1 MKKSITII
9 GSGFSSLA
17 ASCYLAKEGYEVTI
31 LEKNAT
37 IGGRARQL
45 IKDGFT
51 FDIGPTWYWMPDVFE
66 KFFADFGKEPSH
78 YYQLEKLNPA
88 YVVYFDELDTVQ
100 IPDNLPDILDIFE
113 IQEKGSSKHLQSFLD
128 NAKHN
133 YDVAIK
139 DLVYRPGISIT
150 ELITPVTIKK
160 ANQFFSTI
168 RTAVRENI
176 KDSRLQQI
184 MEFPVL
190 FLGAK
195 PSNTPSF
202 YSFMNYADFGLG
214 TWHPKGGMYE
224 VIKAIYVLAME
235 LGVKIKTN
243 QNVEKINVDNGTVK
257 SVVANGETIFS
268 DVVLSGADYHHTE
281 TLLDKK
287 YRGYSEK
294 YWNSKIFAPSS
305 LLFYV
310 AFDKKIK
317 NVSHHTLFFDTEF
330 DVHAQ
335 AIYDDPKWPE
345 KPLFYASF
353 PSKTDETVAPE
364 GKEAGIFLIPIAP
377 GIEDTPEIREKYFN
391 SIMERFES
399 LTHQKV
405 MDNIIFKESFCVTD
419 FINDYNSYKG
429 NAYGLANILTQTAF
443 LRPKI
448 ISKKVKN
455 LFFTGQLTV
464 PGPGVPPSIISGKIV
479 SELIKKSFQN
489 QSEKGSKSDGAETN
503 SKEIKAD
510 SSLRSVKAY
519 FV

>member
-1 MKKSITII
+1 MKKITVI
-9 GSGFSSLA
+9 GGGFSALA
-17 ASCYLAKEGYEVTI
+17 ASCYLAKSGFAVTI

-37 IGGRARQL
+37 VGGRARQL
-45 IKDGFT
+45 LKDGFT

-66 KFFADFGKEPSH
+66 KFFGDFGKKPSD
-78 YYQLEKLNPA
+78 YYTLEKLNPA
-88 YVVYFDELDTVQ
+88 YEVYFDTLNSMK
-100 IPDNLPDILDIFE
+100 IPDNLGDILAVFE
-113 IQEKGSSKHLQSFLD
+113 NEEKGSAIHLNRFLKE
-128 NAKHN
+128 AQFN
-133 YDVAIK
+133 YEVAIR

-150 ELITPVTIKK
+150 ELVTPVTIRKV
-160 ANQFFSTI
+160 NQFFSSI
-168 RTAVRENI
+168 RTRVRKNI
-176 KDSRLQQI
+176 KSAKLRQI

-224 VIKAIYVLAME
+224 VIHAMVKLATE
-235 LGVKIKTN
+235 LGVTIETG
-243 QNVEKINVDNGTVK
+243 QNVEKINVEKGIVK
-257 SVVANGETIFS
+257 SVISNGREIVS

-281 TLLDKK
+281 TLLDRQ

-294 YWNSKIFAPSS
+294 YWESKVFAPSS

-310 AFDKKIK
+310 GFDKKV
-317 NVSHHTLFFDTEF
+317 NQVSHHTLFFDTDF
-330 DVHAQ
+330 DVHAK

-353 PSKTDETVAPE
+353 PSKTDFSMAPE

-377 GIEDTPEIREKYFN
+377 GIEDTPAIREKYFQN
-391 SIMERFES
+391 IITRFET
-399 LTHQKV
+399 LTHQNV
-405 MDNIIFKESFCVTD
+405 SESIIFKESFCVND
-419 FINDYNSYKG
+419 FVNDYNSYKG

-448 ISKKVKN
+448 KSKKVKN

-464 PGPGVPPSIISGKIV
+464 PGPGVPPSLISGKIV
-479 SELIKKSFQN
+479 SDLIKN
-489 QSEKGSKSDGAETN
+489 QFLQQQS
-503 SKEIKAD
+503 
-510 SSLRSVKAY
+510 
-519 FV
+519 

>member
-17 ASCYLAKEGYEVTI
+17 ASCYLAKEGFDVTI
-31 LEKNAT
+31 LEKNKT
-37 IGGRARQL
+37 VGGRARQL

-66 KFFADFGKEPSH
+66 KFFADFNKEPSD
-78 YYQLEKLNPA
+78 YYHLEKLNPA
-88 YVVYFDELDTVQ
+88 YEVYFDGLDSIR
-100 IPDNLPDILDIFE
+100 IPDNLPEILAIFE
-113 IQEKGSSKHLQSFLD
+113 KEEKGSAKHLETFLE

-139 DLVYRPGISIT
+139 DLVYRPGISII

-168 RTAVRENI
+168 RTSVRRKI
-176 KDSRLQQI
+176 KNNRLQQI

-214 TWHPKGGMYE
+214 TWHPTGGMYE
-224 VIKAIYVLAME
+224 VVKAMVTLAVE
-235 LGVKIKTN
+235 LGVKMETN
-243 QNVEKINVDNGTVK
+243 QNVEKINVDNGVVK
-257 SVVANGETIFS
+257 SVISNGETIYS

-281 TLLDKK
+281 TLLDEK

-310 AFDKKIK
+310 AFDKKIE
-317 NVSHHTLFFDTEF
+317 NVSHHTLFFDTDF
-330 DVHAQ
+330 DVHAKD
-335 AIYDDPKWPE
+335 IYDNPKWPE

-353 PSKTDETVAPE
+353 PSKTDQFLAPK
-364 GKEAGIFLIPIAP
+364 GQEAGIFLIPIAP
-377 GIEDTPEIREKYFN
+377 GIKDTPRIREVYFKN
-391 SIMERFES
+391 IISRFEK
-399 LTHQKV
+399 LTNQKV
-405 MDNIIFKESFCVTD
+405 TDNILFKESFCVND
-419 FINDYNSYKG
+419 FVNDYNSYKG

-479 SELIKKSFQN
+479 SDLI
-489 QSEKGSKSDGAETN
+489 
-503 SKEIKAD
+503 IKQF
-510 SSLRSVKAY
+510 SNK
-519 FV
+519 

>member
-1 MKKSITII
+1 MKNTITII
-9 GSGFSSLA
+9 GSGFSALA
-17 ASCYLAKEGYEVTI
+17 ASCYLAKEGFDVTI
-31 LEKNAT
+31 LEKNNT
-37 IGGRARQL
+37 VGGRARQL
-45 IKDGFT
+45 VKEGFT

-66 KFFADFGKEPSH
+66 KFFADFDKKPSD
-78 YYQLEKLNPA
+78 YYHLDKLNPA
-88 YVVYFDELDTVQ
+88 YEVYFDKVDSIK
-100 IPDNLPDILDIFE
+100 IPDNLSEILAIFE
-113 IQEKGSSKHLQSFLD
+113 KEETGSANHLESFLD

-150 ELITPVTIKK
+150 ELITPVTIRK
-160 ANQFFSTI
+160 ANQFFSSI
-168 RTAVRENI
+168 RTSVRRKI
-176 KDSRLQQI
+176 KNSRLQQI

-224 VIKAIYVLAME
+224 VVKAMVTLAVE
-235 LGVKIKTN
+235 LGVKIETN
-243 QNVEKINVDNGTVK
+243 QNVEKINVENGVVK
-257 SVVANGETIFS
+257 SVVSNGNIILS
-268 DVVLSGADYHHTE
+268 DIVLSGADYHHTE
-281 TLLDKK
+281 TLLDEK
-287 YRGYSEK
+287 YRGYSED
-294 YWNSKIFAPSS
+294 YWESKIFAPSS

-310 AFDKKIK
+310 GFNKKID

-330 DVHAQ
+330 DVHAKD
-335 AIYDDPKWPE
+335 IYDTPKWPE

-353 PSKTDETVAPE
+353 PSKTDASVAPE
-364 GKEAGIFLIPIAP
+364 GTEAGIFLIPIAP
-377 GIEDTPEIREKYFN
+377 GIEDTPEIREKYFQN
-391 SIMERFES
+391 IIGRFET
-399 LTHQKV
+399 LTNQNISN
-405 MDNIIFKESFCVTD
+405 NIIFTESFCVND
-419 FINDYNSYKG
+419 FVNDYNSYKG

-479 SELIKKSFQN
+479 SDLIKKQLL
-489 QSEKGSKSDGAETN
+489 K
-503 SKEIKAD
+503 
-510 SSLRSVKAY
+510 
-519 FV
+519 

>member
-1 MKKSITII
+1 MKKTITII

-17 ASCYLAKEGYEVTI
+17 ASCYLAKEGFAVTI
-31 LEKNAT
+31 LEKNNT
-37 IGGRARQL
+37 VGGRARQFV
-45 IKDGFT
+45 KDGFT

-66 KFFADFGKEPSH
+66 KFFADFDKHPAD
-78 YYQLEKLNPA
+78 YYHLDKLSPA
-88 YVVYFDELDTVQ
+88 YEVYFDTLDSIQ
-100 IPDNLPDILDIFE
+100 IADNLPDILAVFE
-113 IQEKGSSKHLQSFLD
+113 KEEVGSAKHLESFLD

-168 RTAVRENI
+168 RTSVRKKI
-176 KDSRLQQI
+176 KNNRLQQI

-224 VIKAIYVLAME
+224 VVKAMHILAAE
-235 LGVKIKTN
+235 LGVKITTN
-243 QNVEKINVDNGTVK
+243 QNVEKINVENGVVK
-257 SVVANGETIFS
+257 SVISNGITLES
-268 DVVLSGADYHHTE
+268 DAVLSGADYHHTE
-281 TLLDKK
+281 TLLDEK

-294 YWNSKIFAPSS
+294 YWNSKVFAPSS

-310 AFDKKIK
+310 AFDKKIE
-317 NVSHHTLFFDTEF
+317 NVSHHTLFFDTDF
-330 DVHAQ
+330 DVHAKD
-335 AIYDDPKWPE
+335 IYDNPKWPD

-353 PSKTDETVAPE
+353 PSKTDASVAPE

-377 GIEDTPEIREKYFN
+377 GIKDSDTIREIYFEN
-391 SIMERFES
+391 IIKRFEK
-399 LTHQKV
+399 LTNQKV
-405 MDNIIFKESFCVTD
+405 TENIIFKESFCVND
-419 FINDYNSYKG
+419 FVKDYNSYKG

-479 SELIKKSFQN
+479 SDLIKKQFSN
-489 QSEKGSKSDGAETN
+489 KK
-503 SKEIKAD
+503 
-510 SSLRSVKAY
+510 
-519 FV
+519 

>member
-1 MKKSITII
+1 MKQKITII
-9 GSGFSSLA
+9 GSGFSALA
-17 ASCYLAKEGYEVTI
+17 ASCYLAKDGFDVTI
-31 LEKNAT
+31 LEKNNT
-37 IGGRARQL
+37 VGGRARRL
-45 IKDGFT
+45 VKDGFT

-66 KFFADFGKEPSH
+66 KFFADFDKKPSD
-78 YYQLEKLNPA
+78 YYDLDKLNPA
-88 YVVYFDELDTVQ
+88 YEVYFGQDDSIK
-100 IPDNLPDILDIFE
+100 IPDNLSEILSVFE
-113 IQEKGSSKHLQSFLD
+113 KEETGSANHLESFLD

-160 ANQFFSTI
+160 ANQFFSSI
-168 RTAVRENI
+168 RTTVRKNI
-176 KDSRLQQI
+176 KNSRLQQI

-224 VIKAIYVLAME
+224 VVKAMVTLAIE
-235 LGVKIKTN
+235 LGVKIETH
-243 QNVEKINVDNGTVK
+243 QNVEKINVENGVVK
-257 SVVANGETIFS
+257 SVVSNGITIES
-268 DVVLSGADYHHTE
+268 EIVLSGADYHHTE
-281 TLLDKK
+281 TLLDEK

-294 YWNSKIFAPSS
+294 YWDSKIFAPSS

-310 AFDKKIK
+310 GFNKKID

-330 DVHAQ
+330 DVHAKD
-335 AIYDDPKWPE
+335 IYDNPKWPE

-353 PSKTDETVAPE
+353 PSKTDETVAPN
-364 GKEAGIFLIPIAP
+364 GTEAGIFLIPIAP
-377 GIEDTPEIREKYFN
+377 GIEDTPEIREKYFQN
-391 SIMERFES
+391 IISRFET
-399 LTHQKV
+399 LTNQNVSK
-405 MDNIIFKESFCVTD
+405 NIIFNESFCVND
-419 FINDYNSYKG
+419 FVNDYNSYKG

-479 SELIKKSFQN
+479 SDLIRKQLLK
-489 QSEKGSKSDGAETN
+489 
-503 SKEIKAD
+503 
-510 SSLRSVKAY
+510 
-519 FV
+519 

>member
-1 MKKSITII
+1 MKRKITII

-17 ASCYLAKEGYEVTI
+17 ASCYLAKEGFDVTI
-31 LEKNAT
+31 LEKNDT
-37 IGGRARQL
+37 VGGRARQFV
-45 IKDGFT
+45 KDGFT

-66 KFFADFGKEPSH
+66 KFFADFSKEPSD
-78 YYQLEKLNPA
+78 YYHLEKLNPA
-88 YVVYFDELDTVQ
+88 YEVYFDTLDS
-100 IPDNLPDILDIFE
+100 IKIADNLPEIFNIFE
-113 IQEKGSSKHLQSFLD
+113 KEEVGSAKHLESFLD

-150 ELITPVTIKK
+150 ELITPVTIMK

-168 RTAVRENI
+168 RTSVRKKI
-176 KDSRLQQI
+176 KNNRLQQI

-224 VIKAIYVLAME
+224 VVKAMYILASE

-243 QNVEKINVDNGTVK
+243 QIVEKVDVENGVVK
-257 SVVANGETIFS
+257 GVISNGIQIES

-281 TLLDKK
+281 TLLDEK

-310 AFDKKIK
+310 AFDKKIE
-317 NVSHHTLFFDTEF
+317 NVSHHTLFFDTDF
-330 DVHAQ
+330 DVHAKD
-335 AIYDDPKWPE
+335 IYDNPKWPD

-353 PSKTDETVAPE
+353 PSKTDAIIAPE

-377 GIEDTPEIREKYFN
+377 GIKDSAMIREIYFEN
-391 SIMERFES
+391 IIKRFEK
-399 LTHQKV
+399 LTNQKV
-405 MDNIIFKESFCVTD
+405 TDSIIFKESFCVND
-419 FINDYNSYKG
+419 FVKDYNSYKG

-479 SELIKKSFQN
+479 SDLIKKQFSN
-489 QSEKGSKSDGAETN
+489 K
-503 SKEIKAD
+503 
-510 SSLRSVKAY
+510 
-519 FV
+519 

>member
-1 MKKSITII
+1 MKTKITII

-17 ASCYLAKEGYEVTI
+17 ASCYLAKKGFDVTI
-31 LEKNAT
+31 LEKNKT
-37 IGGRARQL
+37 VGGRARQL
-45 IKDGFT
+45 VKDGFT

-66 KFFADFGKEPSH
+66 KFFADFSKKPSD
-78 YYQLEKLNPA
+78 YYHLDKLNPA
-88 YVVYFDELDTVQ
+88 YEVYFNEMAS
-100 IPDNLPDILDIFE
+100 IKIADNLPDILNTFE
-113 IQEKGSSKHLQSFLD
+113 KEESGSSQHLQSFLD

-150 ELITPVTIKK
+150 ELITPVTIRKV
-160 ANQFFSTI
+160 NQFFSTI
-168 RTAVRENI
+168 RKSVRKKI
-176 KDSRLQQI
+176 KNNRLQQI

-224 VIKAIYVLAME
+224 VVKAMVTLAVE
-235 LGVKIKTN
+235 LGVKIETN
-243 QNVEKINVDNGTVK
+243 QNVEKINVENGIVK
-257 SVVANGETIFS
+257 SLTSNGKTIVS
-268 DVVLSGADYHHTE
+268 DIVLSGADYHHTE
-281 TLLDKK
+281 TLLDEK

-294 YWNSKIFAPSS
+294 YWDSKIFAPSS

-310 AFDKKIK
+310 GFDKKID
-317 NVSHHTLFFDTEF
+317 NVSHHTLFFDTDF
-330 DVHAQ
+330 DVHAKD
-335 AIYDDPKWPE
+335 IYDNPKWPE

-353 PSKTDETVAPE
+353 PSKNDNSVAPE
-364 GKEAGIFLIPIAP
+364 NQEAGIFLIPIAP
-377 GIEDTPEIREKYFN
+377 GIKDTPEIRESYFKN
-391 SIMERFES
+391 IIDRFEK
-399 LTHQKV
+399 LTSQKV
-405 MDNIIFKESFCVTD
+405 SDNIIFKESYCVND
-419 FINDYNSYKG
+419 FVNDYNSYKG

-448 ISKKVKN
+448 ISKKVEN

-479 SELIKKSFQN
+479 SDLIINKILKK
-489 QSEKGSKSDGAETN
+489 
-503 SKEIKAD
+503 
-510 SSLRSVKAY
+510 R
-519 FV
+519 

>member
-1 MKKSITII
+1 
-9 GSGFSSLA
+9 
-17 ASCYLAKEGYEVTI
+17 V
-31 LEKNAT
+31 
-37 IGGRARQL
+37 
-45 IKDGFT
+45 
-51 FDIGPTWYWMPDVFE
+51 
-66 KFFADFGKEPSH
+66 
-78 YYQLEKLNPA
+78 
-88 YVVYFDELDTVQ
+88 
-100 IPDNLPDILDIFE
+100 PDNLPDILTIFE
-113 IQEKGSSKHLQSFLD
+113 NQEKGSSKHLGTFLE

-139 DLVYRPGISIT
+139 ELVYRPGISIW

-160 ANQFFSTI
+160 ANQFFTTI
-168 RTAVRENI
+168 RTSVRKNI
-176 KDSRLQQI
+176 KDSKLRQI

-224 VIKAIYVLAME
+224 VVKAMQNLAIE
-235 LGVKIKTN
+235 LGVEIKTN
-243 QNVEKINVDNGTVK
+243 QTVEKINVDHGVVK
-257 SVVANGETIFS
+257 SVVSNGETLGS

-281 TLLDKK
+281 TLLDQK

-294 YWNSKIFAPSS
+294 YWDSKIFAPSS

-310 AFDKKIK
+310 AFDKKVK
-317 NVSHHTLFFDTEF
+317 NVAHHTLFFDTEF
-330 DVHAQ
+330 DVHAK
-335 AIYDDPKWPE
+335 AIYDDPQWPE

-353 PSKTDETVAPE
+353 PSMTDDSVAPE

-377 GIEDTPEIREKYFN
+377 GIEDSPQIREKYFK
-391 SIMERFES
+391 SIIERFET
-399 LTHQKV
+399 LTQQKV
-405 MDNIIFKESFCVTD
+405 LDSVIFKESYCVQD
-419 FINDYNSYKG
+419 FIKDYNSYKG

-479 SELIKKSFQN
+479 SELIKNTF
-489 QSEKGSKSDGAETN
+489 EKN
-503 SKEIKAD
+503 
-510 SSLRSVKAY
+510 
-519 FV
+519 

>member
-1 MKKSITII
+1 M
-9 GSGFSSLA
+9 A
-17 ASCYLAKEGYEVTI
+17 ASCYLAKEGFEVTI
-31 LEKNAT
+31 LEKNNT
-37 IGGRARQL
+37 VGGRARQFS
-45 IKDGFT
+45 KEGFT

-66 KFFADFGKEPSH
+66 KFFADFGKKPSD
-78 YYQLEKLNPA
+78 YYHLDKLNPA
-88 YVVYFDELDTVQ
+88 YEVYFDKVDSIK
-100 IPDNLPDILDIFE
+100 IPDNLADILFIFE
-113 IQEKGSSKHLQSFLD
+113 KEEKGSAKHLNDFLV

-160 ANQFFSTI
+160 VNQFFSSI
-168 RTAVRENI
+168 RTTVRKKI
-176 KDSRLQQI
+176 KNHRLQQI

-224 VIKAIYVLAME
+224 VVKAMVALATE
-235 LGVKIKTN
+235 LGVKIETN
-243 QNVEKINVDNGTVK
+243 QNVGKINVENGVVK
-257 SVVANGETIFS
+257 SVVSNGIAIES
-268 DVVLSGADYHHTE
+268 DFVLSGADYHHTE
-281 TLLDKK
+281 TLLDEK
-287 YRGYSEK
+287 YRGYSED
-294 YWNSKIFAPSS
+294 YWDSKIFAPSS

-310 AFDKKIK
+310 GFDKKIE
-317 NVSHHTLFFDTEF
+317 NVSHHTLFFDTDF
-330 DVHAQ
+330 DVHAKD
-335 AIYDDPKWPE
+335 IYDNPKWPD

-364 GKEAGIFLIPIAP
+364 GTEAGIFLIPIAP
-377 GIEDTPEIREKYFN
+377 GIEDTPEIREQYFK
-391 SIMERFES
+391 SIIERFEQ
-399 LTHQKV
+399 LTNQNVSK
-405 MDNIIFKESFCVTD
+405 NIIFKESFCVND
-419 FINDYNSYKG
+419 FVNDYNSYKG

-479 SELIKKSFQN
+479 SDLIKKQ
-489 QSEKGSKSDGAETN
+489 
-503 SKEIKAD
+503 
-510 SSLRSVKAY
+510 L
-519 FV
+519 